1 MKRLPSQ
8 YYIKKRPKHGP
19 DRKKKP
25 RTLPPALTGRST
37 GHSATAQTEGGAQDI
52 DPRDRAGHNER
63 IILTKPKI
71 RPRERSNL
79 GPGVATWKP

>member
-1 MKRLPSQ
+1 MKRPPSQ
-8 YYIKKRPKHGP
+8 YYIKKRLKHGP
-19 DRKKKP
+19 VRKKP

-52 DPRDRAGHNER
+52 DPRDRAGHNEG
-63 IILTKPKI
+63 IILTKPEI
-71 RPRERSNL
+71 RPRERSNP